1 MNHFVECGQGLYR
14 REGLLQY
21 TRSQPAHVPSGA
33 SNLEA
38 STGTCA
44 RAASLDSRPKRL
56 LAWPSSIECWTQDAG
71 LRPPAENSRVD
82 SMGKGEIRP
91 SLDPCNNATIKTLF
105 GKQSGADVSY
115 YAHKP
120 GRPSHALHTYFV
132 SHLRMVL
139 DVVGGDGW
147 MDAKRGNGGGNGHK
161 RNGALRH
168 WRRAPGSEPNRR
180 SHAD

>member
-1 MNHFVECGQGLYR
+1 VVKAYIAGRDCCN
-14 REGLLQY
+14 
-21 TRSQPAHVPSGA
+21 
-33 SNLEA
+33 
-38 STGTCA
+38 
-44 RAASLDSRPKRL
+44 
-56 LAWPSSIECWTQDAG
+56 TQDPNLHMFPVVPATWRPVLAPASAQLLWTAGRSGCWRGRPQSNAGRRTPG

-139 DVVGGDGW
+139 DVVVGDGW
-147 MDAKRGNGGGNGHK
+147 MDAKRGSGRGNGHK

-168 WRRAPGSEPNRR
+168 WRRAPGNEPNRR